1 MLSAWTSSH
10 SHWWYNVEGENR
22 TCSRPIDTP
31 SGKVSGTIITTHL
44 SRSCIPST
52 LRSQDMVCGTASSP
66 RREMLLAVNLST
78 WVDVDPSPRLWK
90 TPMNSKSV
98 VLPWSSHRSL
108 RNNYCSDIS
117 RRGMRYSQRKRTRAR
132 EVTEAFMRMGSSSQG
147 HRHRCSQ
154 ITINVSTINAS
165 LRNRVQTRVEPQTPS
180 HSPIFFVRATTFD
193 YAPICR
199 TTMHITLHVTLENK
213 FQN

>member
-1 MLSAWTSSH
+1 
-10 SHWWYNVEGENR
+10 
-22 TCSRPIDTP
+22 
-31 SGKVSGTIITTHL
+31 
-44 SRSCIPST
+44 
-52 LRSQDMVCGTASSP
+52 MVCGTASSP

-132 EVTEAFMRMGSSSQG
+132 EVTEGFVRMGSSSQG

-165 LRNRVQTRVEPQTPS
+165 LRNRVQTRVKLPNTFTQS
-180 HSPIFFVRATTFD
+180 HFVRATTFD

-199 TTMHITLHVTLENK
+199 TAMHATLHGTFENK